1 MSCTQHFCELLDL
14 SKSVFGE
21 PPRKGREGKSGKM
34 CFKEKKKKIS
44 ISFIEI
50 SSLSLF
56 TSGILHSNSVN
67 LLHFRPGSLSMSLLC
82 NLSIALS
89 LVATLQ
95 PIMAHDF
102 KFRRR
107 KFKKLDG
114 QTMQANLA
122 LQVDA
127 LTMKQHLYSL

>member
-1 MSCTQHFCELLDL
+1 MF
-14 SKSVFGE
+14 SVSH
-21 PPRKGREGKSGKM
+21 PGRAE
-34 CFKEKKKKIS
+34 KESQAKCALKKKKKKIS